1 MNMRIGILTFHRA
14 HNYGAVLQCYALQ
27 EVLKG
32 MGHEVEVIDYRQPQI
47 ERDYNHWSIMTLIK
61 SCIKFWR
68 LRGYIAQLIRERH
81 KRQIFDAFKDHFL
94 DVRNRCDSTNIPT
107 NYDVY
112 VVGSDQLFTTEI
124 TKGLDPVYSGQFK
137 RNKSSKLIG
146 YAISSNLMAINNI
159 GAEGWNGIATRFD
172 AVSLREKTLA
182 DKIYDLSK
190 LSFDVCV
197 DPTILTTAETWNTMF
212 SKSEEGDGYVVLYE
226 VRRIKDDPTLL
237 RRKTNELAS
246 FNNLKVVDL
255 SSMKFSVEEWV
266 NYIRNARC
274 VVTSSFHASVFAI
287 LFKRPLYA
295 FKLEDGRDYRYTDL
309 LEYVGLCDSIKGVGD
324 SVLEI
329 PKVDYENVI
338 GALDEYKRYSKAF
351 LHDHLK

>member
-1 MNMRIGILTFHRA
+1 MKIGILTFHRA

-32 MGHEVEVIDYRQPQI
+32 MGHDVEVIDYRQPKI
-47 ERDYNHWSIMTLIK
+47 EQDYNHWSIMTLIK

-68 LRGYIAQLIRERH
+68 LRGYIAQLLREHH
-81 KRQIFDAFKDHFL
+81 KRQIFNAFKEHFL
-94 DVRNRCDSTNIPT
+94 NVRNRCDSTNIPT

-112 VVGSDQLFTTEI
+112 VVGSDQLLNTAI
-124 TKGLDPVYSGQFK
+124 TNGLDPVYSGQFK

-146 YAISSNLMAINNI
+146 YAISSNLMSIKNI
-159 GAEGWNGIATRFD
+159 GAEAWLGIAKSFD

-182 DKIYDLSK
+182 DNIYDLSK

-197 DPTILTTAETWNTMF
+197 DPTILTTAETWNTMIA
-212 SKSEEGDGYVVLYE
+212 KSEISDGYVVLYE

-237 RRKTNELAS
+237 RRKTDELAS

-255 SSMKFSVEEWV
+255 SSVEFGVEDWV

-274 VVTSSFHASVFAI
+274 VITSSFHASVFAI

-295 FKLEDGRDYRYTDL
+295 FKLEDGCDYRYTDL
-309 LEYVGLCDSIKGVGD
+309 LEYVGLCDSIKGVDD
-324 SVLEI
+324 SILEI
-329 PKVDYENVI
+329 PKVDYENI
-338 GALDEYKRYSKAF
+338 LSALDEYKRHSKDF
-351 LHDHLK
+351 LDEHLK

>member
-1 MNMRIGILTFHRA
+1 MKIGILTFHRA

-32 MGHEVEVIDYRQPQI
+32 MGHDVEVIDYRQPQI
-47 ERDYNHWSIMTLIK
+47 EQYYNHWSIMTLIK

-68 LRGYIAQLIRERH
+68 LRGYIAQLLKEHH
-81 KRQIFDAFKDHFL
+81 KRQIFNAFKERFL
-94 DVRNRCDSTNIPT
+94 NVRNRCDSTNIPT

-112 VVGSDQLFTTEI
+112 VVGSDQLFNTEI
-124 TKGLDPVYSGQFK
+124 TNGLDPVYSGQFK

-146 YAISSNLMAINNI
+146 YAISSNLMSIKNI
-159 GAEGWNGIATRFD
+159 GAEAWLGIAKSFD

-197 DPTILTTAETWNTMF
+197 DPTILTTAETWNTMIT
-212 SKSEEGDGYVVLYE
+212 KSEISDGYVVLYE
-226 VRRIKDDPTLL
+226 LRRIKDDPTLL
-237 RRKTNELAS
+237 RRKTDELAS

-255 SSMKFSVEEWV
+255 SSVEFGVEDWV

-274 VVTSSFHASVFAI
+274 VITSSFHASVFAI

-295 FKLEDGRDYRYTDL
+295 FKLEDGWDYRYTDL
-309 LEYVGLCDSIKGVGD
+309 LEYVGLRDSIKGVED

-329 PKVDYENVI
+329 PKVDYDNI
-338 GALDEYKRYSKAF
+338 LGALDEYKRLSKVF
-351 LHDHLK
+351 LDEHLK

>member
-1 MNMRIGILTFHRA
+1 MKIGILTFHRA

-32 MGHEVEVIDYRQPQI
+32 MGHDVEVIDYRQPQI
-47 ERDYNHWSIMTLIK
+47 EQYYNHWSIMTLIK

-68 LRGYIAQLIRERH
+68 LRGYIAQLLKEHH
-81 KRQIFDAFKDHFL
+81 KRQIFNAFKEHFL
-94 DVRNRCDSTNIPT
+94 NVRNRCDSTNIPT

-112 VVGSDQLFTTEI
+112 VVGSDQLFNTAI
-124 TKGLDPVYSGQFK
+124 TNGLDPVYSGQFK

-146 YAISSNLMAINNI
+146 YAISSNLMSIKNI
-159 GAEGWNGIATRFD
+159 GAEAWLGIAKSFD

-197 DPTILTTAETWNTMF
+197 DPTILTTAETWNTMIT
-212 SKSEEGDGYVVLYE
+212 KSEISDGYVVLYE

-237 RRKTNELAS
+237 RRKTDELAS

-255 SSMKFSVEEWV
+255 SSVEFGVEDWV

-274 VVTSSFHASVFAI
+274 VITSSFHASVFAI

-295 FKLEDGRDYRYTDL
+295 FKLEDGCDYRYTDL
-309 LEYVGLCDSIKGVGD
+309 LEYVGLCDSIKGVDD
-324 SVLEI
+324 SILEI
-329 PKVDYENVI
+329 PKVDYENI
-338 GALDEYKRYSKAF
+338 LSALDEYKRHSKDF
-351 LHDHLK
+351 LDEHLK

>member
-1 MNMRIGILTFHRA
+1 MKIGILTFHRA

-47 ERDYNHWSIMTLIK
+47 EQAYNHWSIMTLIK

-68 LRGYIAQLIRERH
+68 LRGYIAQLLREHH
-81 KRQIFDAFKDHFL
+81 KRQIFNAFKEHYL
-94 DVRNRCDSTNIPT
+94 NVRNRCDSTNIPT

-112 VVGSDQLFTTEI
+112 VVGSDQLFNTAI
-124 TKGLDPVYSGQFK
+124 TNGLDSVYSGQFK

-146 YAISSNLMAINNI
+146 YAISSNLMSINNI
-159 GAEGWNGIATRFD
+159 GAEGWVGIAKSFD

-197 DPTILTTAETWNTMF
+197 DPTILTTAETWNTMI
-212 SKSEEGDGYVVLYE
+212 SKSKVSDGYVVLYE

-237 RRKTNELAS
+237 RRKTDELAS

-255 SSMKFSVEEWV
+255 SSVEFGVEDWV
-266 NYIRNARC
+266 NYIKNARC
-274 VVTSSFHASVFAI
+274 VITSSFHASVFAI

-295 FKLEDGRDYRYTDL
+295 FKLDDGWDYRYTDL
-309 LEYVGLCDSIKGVGD
+309 LEYVGLCDSIKGVDD

-329 PKVDYENVI
+329 PKLDYENVL
-338 GALDEYKRYSKAF
+338 GTLDEYKRHSKDF
-351 LHDHLK
+351 LDEHLK